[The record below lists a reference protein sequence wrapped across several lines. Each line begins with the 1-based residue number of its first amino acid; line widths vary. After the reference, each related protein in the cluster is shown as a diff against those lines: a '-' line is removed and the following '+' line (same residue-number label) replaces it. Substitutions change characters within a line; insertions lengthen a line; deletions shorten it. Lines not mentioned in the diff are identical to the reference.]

1 MSLVEMLQKELA
13 KLHTLAESTARILTN
28 GIVDRIDKIETSV
41 EKLYDL
47 VIEALKPKPSPS
59 PYKKFLFKWGGT
71 FVILVMFI
79 GVLWLAY
86 LLLPKEVANS
96 LFNAAIEKATGQY

>member
-1 MSLVEMLQKELA
+1 MTQVELIQRELA
-13 KLHTLAESTARILTN
+13 KIHALADSNARVLTN
-28 GIVDRIDKIETSV
+28 GIVDRIDRVEAAV

-47 VIEALKPKPSPS
+47 VIEALKPPPTPS

-96 LFNAAIEKATGQY
+96 LFNAAIEKATGQ

>member
-1 MSLVEMLQKELA
+1 MTQVEMIQQELA
-13 KLHTLAESTARILTN
+13 ELHALAESNARILTN
-28 GIVDRIDKIETSV
+28 GIVDRIDRVEASV

-47 VIEALKPKPSPS
+47 VIEALKPPPAPS
-59 PYKKFLFKWGGT
+59 PYRKFLFKWGGT
-71 FVILVMFI
+71 FVILTMFI

-96 LFNAAIEKATGQY
+96 LFNAAIEKATGQ

>member
-1 MSLVEMLQKELA
+1 MTQGEMIQQELT
-13 KLHTLAESTARILTN
+13 KLRAIADSNARVLTN
-28 GIVDRIDKIETSV
+28 GLVDRIDKVEESIEKV
-41 EKLYDL
+41 YDL
-47 VIEALKPKPSPS
+47 VIEALKPKPAPS

-71 FVILVMFI
+71 FVILLMFI

-96 LFNAAIEKATGQY
+96 IFNAAIEKATGQ